1 MYMLCCGKVE
11 IWLFGSKQ
19 QGTCFGVASEGNA
32 ACVRPLLS
40 KMGNVLSFVFIWD
53 IQQLMFLM
61 WVLNINVSG
70 MAKNE
75 ECLKYSVCHPV
86 SIGY

>member
-1 MYMLCCGKVE
+1 MLGCGKGE
-11 IWLFGSKQ
+11 IWLFGSEQ

-53 IQQLMFLM
+53 IQQLMFPM
-61 WVLNINVSG
+61 QVLNTNVSG
-70 MAKNE
+70 KVKNE
-75 ECLKYSVCHPV
+75 ECLKYEV
-86 SIGY
+86 